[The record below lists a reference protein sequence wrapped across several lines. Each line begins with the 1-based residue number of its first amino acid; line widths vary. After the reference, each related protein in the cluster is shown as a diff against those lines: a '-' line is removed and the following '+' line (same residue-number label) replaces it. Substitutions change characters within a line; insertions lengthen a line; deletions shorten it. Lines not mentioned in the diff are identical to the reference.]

1 MMGCGS
7 SMDNNNVIEE
17 PIQSLDRWQRDDMD
31 PAEII
36 EEFVHLDER
45 ISKLEATCPGP
56 RMATAEAWVE
66 HLQSQRD
73 TLLGVDSLDLA
84 LNTQNNE
91 EQLQQQQQQQQQP
104 SSTQPHQYSQ
114 QQSRSNLLTSNEIDA
129 ATPPPIHHPPLQP
142 LSVNA
147 AITTTSKINNRN
159 TMQLNGGGAIPR
171 GNGATTNSVGGAARH
186 ANNSIVAN
194 TPTQDLAKL
203 AAHLGI
209 VSDVNKASTHEDFFA
224 NLSESALYL
233 TSIQYY
239 TEILEHTK
247 VRLKT
252 LTESYN
258 ELNELYVHHDGII
271 AFISGG
277 TYMTRLEENL
287 DAQLE
292 SARDVRDKLGST
304 LEQWR
309 ICGTLLRTSATSATE
324 ALKQW
329 RQLGKTIDPKIKI
342 QLALECRTALQAS
355 LISVECAQLALP
367 HVEIKH
373 VSNRQLLAVKHCSTY
388 MITDIANMS
397 RYQHTS
403 KVFTSFES
411 NMSKASMWLY
421 EMFNK
426 TLRQDFDNAEEKVRN
441 LAKTLRDHRE
451 EIFTAARK

>member
-7 SMDNNNVIEE
+7 SMDTNSVIEE
-17 PIQSLDRWQRDDMD
+17 PIQSLERWQQGDME
-31 PAEII
+31 PTAVI
-36 EEFVHLDER
+36 EEFVGLDER

-73 TLLGVDSLDLA
+73 SLLGVDTLDMA
-84 LNTQNNE
+84 LNPQNNGV
-91 EQLQQQQQQQQQP
+91 LQQQQQQPRQHQQQ
-104 SSTQPHQYSQ
+104 Q
-114 QQSRSNLLTSNEIDA
+114 QQMNSEILTLNEIDA
-129 ATPPPIHHPPLQP
+129 TTPPPIHQPPLQP
-142 LSVNA
+142 LSVTA
-147 AITTTSKINNRN
+147 AITAMSKVNRG
-159 TMQLNGGGAIPR
+159 TLLH
-171 GNGATTNSVGGAARH
+171 GNGATTNGVGGAARQ

-194 TPTQDLAKL
+194 TPTQDLANL
-203 AAHLGI
+203 AINLG
-209 VSDVNKASTHEDFFA
+209 VVGDVNKASTHEDFFA

-233 TSIQYY
+233 TSIRYY

-277 TYMTRLEENL
+277 TYMTRLEESL

-292 SARDVRDKLGST
+292 TARDVRDKLGSA

-309 ICGTLLRTSATSATE
+309 ICGTLLRTSATSATQ

-329 RQLGKTIDPKIKI
+329 QQLAKAIDPKHKI
-342 QLALECRTALQAS
+342 QLALECRTALQAA

-373 VSNRQLLAVKHCSTY
+373 ISNRQLLAVKHCNTY
-388 MITDIANMS
+388 MITDIANLA

-411 NMSKASMWLY
+411 NTSKASMWLY

-426 TLRQDFDNAEEKVRN
+426 TLRHDFDKAEETVRQ

>member
-7 SMDNNNVIEE
+7 SVDTNSVIDE
-17 PIQSLDRWQRDDMD
+17 PVQSLERWQQGDMD
-31 PAEII
+31 PAAVV
-36 EEFVHLDER
+36 EEFVRLDEQ
-45 ISKLEATCPGP
+45 ISKLEEACPGP

-73 TLLGVDSLDLA
+73 SLLGVDSLDPA
-84 LNTQNNE
+84 LNPQRSE
-91 EQLQQQQQQQQQP
+91 LLHQQQQQQQM
-104 SSTQPHQYSQ
+104 
-114 QQSRSNLLTSNEIDA
+114 NGEILTLNDIDA
-129 ATPPPIHHPPLQP
+129 ATPPPIHQPPLQP
-142 LSVNA
+142 LSVTTAMAKANRDILQNGTLPRRNDA
-147 AITTTSKINNRN
+147 ATKGI
-159 TMQLNGGGAIPR
+159 
-171 GNGATTNSVGGAARH
+171 GNGARH
-186 ANNSIVAN
+186 VNNNIVAN
-194 TPTQDLAKL
+194 TPTQDLANL
-203 AAHLGI
+203 AINLG
-209 VSDVNKASTHEDFFA
+209 VVGDASKASTHEDFFA

-233 TSIQYY
+233 TSIRYY
-239 TEILEHTK
+239 TEILEHIK

-277 TYMTRLEENL
+277 TYMTRLEESL
-287 DAQLE
+287 DSQLE
-292 SARDVRDKLGST
+292 SARDVRDKLGSA

-309 ICGTLLRTSATSATE
+309 ICGTLMRASASSATQ

-329 RQLGKTIDPKIKI
+329 QQLTKAIDPKLKV
-342 QLALECRTALQAS
+342 QLALECRTSLQAS

-373 VSNRQLLAVKHCSTY
+373 ISNRQLLAVKHCNTY
-388 MITDIANMS
+388 MITDIANLS
-397 RYQHTS
+397 RYQHTT
-403 KVFTSFES
+403 KVFASFES
-411 NMSKASMWLY
+411 NISKASMWLY

-426 TLRQDFDNAEEKVRN
+426 TLRQDFNKAEETVRN

>member
-7 SMDNNNVIEE
+7 SMDTNSVIEE
-17 PIQSLDRWQRDDMD
+17 PIQSLERWQQGDMD
-31 PAEII
+31 PAAVI
-36 EEFVHLDER
+36 EEFVRLDER

-73 TLLGVDSLDLA
+73 SLLGVDTVDMA
-84 LNTQNNE
+84 LNPQNNGA
-91 EQLQQQQQQQQQP
+91 LQQQQQQPQQ
-104 SSTQPHQYSQ
+104 HQYRQ
-114 QQSRSNLLTSNEIDA
+114 QMNSEILTLNEIDA
-129 ATPPPIHHPPLQP
+129 TTPPPIHQPPLQP
-142 LSVNA
+142 LSVTA
-147 AITTTSKINNRN
+147 ATTATSKANR
-159 TMQLNGGGAIPR
+159 GALLR
-171 GNGATTNSVGGAARH
+171 GNGATTNGVGGAARQ

-194 TPTQDLAKL
+194 TPTQDLANYIFCQL
-203 AAHLGI
+203 AINLG
-209 VSDVNKASTHEDFFA
+209 VVGDVNKASTHEDFFA
-224 NLSESALYL
+224 SLSESALYL
-233 TSIQYY
+233 TSIRYY

-277 TYMTRLEENL
+277 TYMTRLEESL
-287 DAQLE
+287 DSQLE
-292 SARDVRDKLGST
+292 AARDVRDKLGSA

-309 ICGTLLRTSATSATE
+309 ICGTLLRTSATSATQ
-324 ALKQW
+324 ALQQW
-329 RQLGKTIDPKIKI
+329 QQLAKAIDPKHKI
-342 QLALECRTALQAS
+342 QLALECRAALQAA

-373 VSNRQLLAVKHCSTY
+373 ISNRQLLAVKHCNTY
-388 MITDIANMS
+388 MITDIANLA

-403 KVFTSFES
+403 KVFISFES
-411 NMSKASMWLY
+411 NASKASTWLY

-426 TLRQDFDNAEEKVRN
+426 TLRHDFDKAEETVRH

-451 EIFTAARK
+451 EVFTAARK